1 MPSDQTHTVLTPVY
15 AQDCTP
21 NPLLRFE
28 QFISKPIFQFF
39 GLIAVLSFF
48 FLVVLAPILF
58 LFSFIIV
65 EWREVYTWVFN
76 DPILGDR
83 IWELSQQVIIRSFQ
97 IALIVTIIDILI
109 GVPLALILARYEF
122 HGKNILDTLVDI
134 PMAVPTSALGF
145 SIFLFW
151 GTREGIGGLLGLERG
166 LLSLGPQMIIAAHV
180 AFSFPYIVRNLR
192 AVLADVSYELEYASR
207 TLGASSMTT
216 YRTITAPLTKEALV
230 AGAILAFTR
239 SLGETGATLIV
250 FGTHETAPVAVVSF
264 VKTLRIAA
272 AAFLALLLVSVAIF
286 LLIALRIFA
295 RRVGLPVQ
303 AVWVG
308 PEQFLSSK
316 GPRRTRTALS
326 LILFGVLVLVP
337 SLFVLEYLILWLNG
351 SPYTGDREAGALYQ
365 VFEAPDNKGEA
376 LFRSLITSLQIATIV
391 SVANLAMGIPMA
403 LILTRKNWGVI
414 NEIIDAIVDLPL
426 VIPSS

>member
-1 MPSDQTHTVLTPVY
+1 MPSDHTHTVLTPVY

-28 QFISKPIFQFF
+28 KFISKPIFQFF

-48 FLVVLAPILF
+48 FLVVLAPILY

-65 EWREVYTWVFN
+65 EWKDVYTWVFN
-76 DPILGDR
+76 DSILGDR
-83 IWELSQQVIIRSFQ
+83 IWKLSQQVIIRSFQ

-145 SIFLFW
+145 SVFLFW
-151 GTREGIGGLLGLERG
+151 GTREGIGGLFGLERG

-272 AAFLALLLVSVAIF
+272 AAFLALLLVSIAIF
-286 LLIALRIFA
+286 LLIVLRIFA
-295 RRVGLPVQ
+295 RRVGLPIQ

-351 SPYTGDREAGALYQ
+351 SPYTGAREAGAL
-365 VFEAPDNKGEA
+365 
-376 LFRSLITSLQIATIV
+376 
-391 SVANLAMGIPMA
+391 
-403 LILTRKNWGVI
+403 
-414 NEIIDAIVDLPL
+414 
-426 VIPSS
+426 